1 MEQSGTVE
9 PAPIC
14 PRCEQRMVLRAGR
27 GSRFYGCSTFPRCG
41 GTRPLAIAERPAPA
55 ESHAALDLDRGTPGG
70 SAQREYE
77 RRIARREER
86 VKGRFGRRI
95 GGAILAITDEPA
107 PTRAWARGAEGEREL
122 ANALA
127 GIAGVQLLHDRR
139 VPGTRGNIDHLV
151 VGPAGIF
158 VVDAK
163 LYEGLI
169 RVRDVGGLFRR
180 DERLYVGRRD
190 CSKLAHSM
198 AWQVNAVQSAIVS
211 VEPVPPVTPVL
222 CFVRGEWPLFGAPD
236 AYAGVRLEGTKSLRK
251 LVTKQTGF
259 TEEQV
264 GRVTAVLAKA
274 LPAK

>member
-1 MEQSGTVE
+1 
-9 PAPIC
+9 
-14 PRCEQRMVLRAGR
+14 MVLRTGR
-27 GSRFYGCSTFPRCG
+27 DSQFYGCSAFPRCR
-41 GTRPLAIAERPAPA
+41 GTRPLALAERPATG
-55 ESHAALDLDRGTPGG
+55 EGGGALNLDRGTPGG

-77 RRIARREER
+77 RRMARREER

-95 GGAILAITDEPA
+95 GGVILAITDEPTS
-107 PTRAWARGAEGEREL
+107 TRAWARGAEGEREL
-122 ANALA
+122 AKALA

-151 VGPAGIF
+151 VGPAGVF

-163 LYEGLI
+163 RYEGLI
-169 RVRDVGGLFRR
+169 KVRDVGGFLRR

-198 AWQVNAVQSAIVS
+198 AWQVGAVRSAIAS

-251 LVTKQTGF
+251 LVTKQTEF
-259 TEEQV
+259 TDEQI

>member
-1 MEQSGTVE
+1 MAERLEEGGGALGHDSGT
-9 PAPIC
+9 A
-14 PRCEQRMVLRAGR
+14 
-27 GSRFYGCSTFPRCG
+27 
-41 GTRPLAIAERPAPA
+41 
-55 ESHAALDLDRGTPGG
+55 GG

-86 VKGRFGRRI
+86 VKGRFGRHI
-95 GGAILAITDEPA
+95 GGVILAITDEPTS
-107 PTRAWARGAEGEREL
+107 TRAWGRGAEGEREL
-122 ANALA
+122 AKALA

-139 VPGTRGNIDHLV
+139 VPNTRGNIDHLV
-151 VGPAGIF
+151 VGPAGVF

-169 RVRDVGGLFRR
+169 KVRDVGGLFRH

-198 AWQVNAVQSAIVS
+198 AWQVDAVRSAIAS

-222 CFVRGEWPLFGAPD
+222 CFVRGEWPLFGAPN
-236 AYAGVRLEGTKSLRK
+236 AYAGVRLEGTKSLRN

-259 TEEQV
+259 TDEQI